1 MPRGRRVIV
10 CGARVRFGEVTMCK
24 THLDKT
30 LHPAPFLSSSARSL
44 SARGSACG
52 WHVSRT
58 PPLGTPTRLYIPLL
72 PAWHGLAVGELP
84 TVKDVPVPSLMAAR
98 SPSKDP
104 SPVRR
109 RGIPLLLP
117 HGIRQPPLAPGVL
130 GAEKALHPL
139 CVQARHPALQRAL
152 RGRARRL
159 RRALRGRAT
168 EQRQRADELVVPL
181 LGPAAQE
188 FDLLPFVGRLDT
200 EPTAIPA
207 HPHPPLKR
215 HPAAA
220 SNGAAGREAC
230 HRRSFAASLV

>member
-1 MPRGRRVIV
+1 MLRSKKPQQGPATCELLPRSRRIFV
-10 CGARVRFGEVTMCK
+10 CGAWVRFGEVTMCK

-44 SARGSACG
+44 SAWGSACG
-52 WHVSRT
+52 WPVSRT
-58 PPLGTPTRLYIPLL
+58 PPLGTPTRLYVVPLL
-72 PAWHGLAVGELP
+72 PAWHGLTVGELP

-98 SPSKDP
+98 SPSKDT

-139 CVQARHPALQRAL
+139 CLESRHPALQRAL

-159 RRALRGRAT
+159 RRAL
-168 EQRQRADELVVPL
+168 
-181 LGPAAQE
+181 
-188 FDLLPFVGRLDT
+188 
-200 EPTAIPA
+200 
-207 HPHPPLKR
+207 
-215 HPAAA
+215 
-220 SNGAAGREAC
+220 
-230 HRRSFAASLV
+230 